1 MSFDQLIGQFHHV
14 KCTHIQVQRQKNS
27 EHVPNRAACW
37 LTMDLLKHGA
47 FAYDLNNGGTMG
59 KPMGPATFEK
69 VNSFSLMSQ

>member
-14 KCTHIQVQRQKNS
+14 KCTHIQVQRHKKEIQS
-27 EHVPNRAACW
+27 MFQTGP
-37 LTMDLLKHGA
+37 L
-47 FAYDLNNGGTMG
+47 AYDLKNGGTMG